1 MKWLLPRI
9 SLSISF
15 RMVRKTSPNLVFR
28 DVDAAGTTAW
38 CAKRA
43 SPSPSAWP

>member
-15 RMVRKTSPNLVFR
+15 RMVRKTSLHLVFR
-28 DVDAAGTTAW
+28 LSIG
-38 CAKRA
+38 
-43 SPSPSAWP
+43 S